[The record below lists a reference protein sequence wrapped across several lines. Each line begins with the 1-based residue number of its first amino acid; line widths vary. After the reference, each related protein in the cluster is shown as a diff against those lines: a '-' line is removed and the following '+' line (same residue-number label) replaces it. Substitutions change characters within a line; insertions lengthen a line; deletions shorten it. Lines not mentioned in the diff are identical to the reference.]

1 MTLVQ
6 STSLDPGLAAQYTGR
21 MREDGLIVMLRD
33 GVSRTFPF
41 LCCLTRT
48 VCIQK
53 SQRGKE
59 LIRGYIHH
67 GRNFVG
73 RWRTTAPPAEAS
85 SWEGPFIMARRDD

>member
-1 MTLVQ
+1 MMTVVQ

-33 GVSRTFPF
+33 GVSRTSLPLLSDTYVFK
-41 LCCLTRT
+41 
-48 VCIQK
+48 K